1 MNKFGKEKRGNKGAF
16 QQTLKRKKYISK
28 IKIRKECLKLVFNS
42 IKVCLKGMAAKD
54 GNDMM
59 KIKFWGLNESVV
71 LPQATDKIGA
81 DIILF
86 FDILFCS
93 VNSFHFAVFSFH
105 DIFSFSIKY

>member
-59 KIKFWGLNESVV
+59 KIKFWGLNESVA

-81 DIILF
+81 YIILF
-86 FDILFCS
+86 LDILFCK
-93 VNSFHFAVFSFH
+93 FFSFYRVF
-105 DIFSFSIKY
+105 FSRYFFFQY